1 MWISFLV
8 LLPAVI
14 VAQNGE
20 EAVEN
25 AENFRRLY
33 GIASKIMELSGNIMN
48 GNGGSEQEI
57 RPRFQGVRS
66 FTEDNSILSGGGS
79 SSQNGIMAQML
90 QQYGGMLANAKFAQP
105 TTTTTQAPAG
115 FKAIIDS
122 FLGTGNSRSAGG
134 GADEYENLPPP
145 PTPRPRPRQNL
156 FGQFL
161 GGGQAANSNAL
172 PSQQS
177 SSQSAAGGNLLS
189 LFGLMPTPAPTT
201 TTTTEA
207 SPVQKIM
214 NMFVPQER
222 PQPEQSSSRGKLN
235 FMEMF
240 GLVKPTTTTTSAPP
254 LRALFAPDKPYKG
267 TAEDFDG
274 IMNALLRTNAKP
286 ARQEPS
292 SILSQFFGGKK

>member
-1 MWISFLV
+1 MRIYLLV
-8 LLPAVI
+8 LLPVL
-14 VAQNGE
+14 VLAQNGE

-48 GNGGSEQEI
+48 GNGEQEI

-66 FTEDNSILSGGGS
+66 FTEDNSILSGGS
-79 SSQNGIMAQML
+79 SSQNGANMMAQMF
-90 QQYGGMLANAKFAQP
+90 QQYGGMLANTKFVQA
-105 TTTTTQAPAG
+105 TTTTTQAPSG
-115 FKAIIDS
+115 FKSILDT
-122 FLGTGNSRSAGG
+122 FLGTGSGSAGG

-161 GGGQAANSNAL
+161 GGGQAANS
-172 PSQQS
+172 S
-177 SSQSAAGGNLLS
+177 
-189 LFGLMPTPAPTT
+189 LMPTPAPTT

-207 SPVQKIM
+207 TPVQRIM
-214 NMFVPQER
+214 NLFVPQER
-222 PQPEQSSSRGKLN
+222 PQPEQSSSRGKIN
-235 FMEMF
+235 FLEMF
-240 GLVKPTTTTTSAPP
+240 GLAKPTTTTTPTPP
-254 LRALFAPDKPYKG
+254 LRALFAPDKPYTG

-292 SILSQFFGGKK
+292 SILSQFFGGRK